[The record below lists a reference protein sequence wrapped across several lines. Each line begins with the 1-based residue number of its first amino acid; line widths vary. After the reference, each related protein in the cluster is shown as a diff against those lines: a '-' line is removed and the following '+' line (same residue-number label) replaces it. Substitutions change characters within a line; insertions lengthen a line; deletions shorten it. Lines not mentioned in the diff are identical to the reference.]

1 MFRLKENIH
10 VHAPIDRCFLLST
23 SIALVE
29 QTLAMRPVAGP
40 AEARSTGLVQ
50 LDDRVLWRGWKF
62 GIPAMHESLITR
74 YERPT
79 FFQDCMVRGYFSH
92 FEHDHQ
98 FEEVDGYTLM
108 VDIVRF
114 SLPFGPLG
122 KVVAKK
128 IVIPHIL
135 KLMLARFTLLK
146 RIAEGPDWERYLVSD
161 TRSSRQ
167 VAAALDGLPQ
177 A

>member
-29 QTLAMRPVAGP
+29 QTLAMRPKAGP
-40 AEARSTGLVQ
+40 PPARTTGLIQ

-62 GIPAMHESLITR
+62 GIPAMHESLITA

-79 FFQDCMVRGYFSH
+79 FFQDSMLRGYFSS
-92 FEHDHQ
+92 FQHDHQ

-114 SLPFGPLG
+114 SLPFGALG

-135 KLMLARFTLLK
+135 NLLVARFALLK
-146 RIAEGPDWERYLVSD
+146 RIAEGPDWERYIISD
-161 TRSSRQ
+161 TRSSKQ
-167 VAAALDGLPQ
+167 VATALDTLKT
-177 A
+177 